1 MKYRDELI
9 EYDKLNNIPHNKD
22 IKRAFEKHA
31 YIHNHEDVIYKP
43 EKVEE
48 VITFI
53 ESEFKQ
59 TKGVLEPLKLQPTQ
73 KWWLEIMFGYYYK
86 DDTILINE
94 TMINIIRGAGKST
107 LMAAIVISWMLLSDN
122 FGGEAQ
128 VLAYDNSQSDEVYE
142 QVMKQLDSGGSRIQ
156 FLSSKQTVKYKGK
169 IVNIPAQLHKTKKGL
184 LFKHNKNI
192 FKKQTNDEAT
202 IQGGN
207 TVLNIFDEV
216 HTYKKLIVKQ
226 VNMGSRKQK
235 NWRSVYITSGG
246 ITRGGQYDDLIK
258 QFTSEENFYDIRTF
272 AFLYRLDSADEV
284 TDKSKWGKAAPM
296 IGVLPTWQKVEAEY
310 NEAKGDPALQTR
322 FLAYN
327 MGIQTQD
334 AKMYYMQPQD
344 AACREYDTNV
354 WSNAD
359 VYVGID
365 VAISGDWSSVAFLTF
380 WNGEWFVHTESVVTQ
395 SSIDS
400 SPDDIRQTIEG
411 FVGDGLTVVEGDR
424 MKAADIYEVAER
436 FIDSNNVNVLK
447 IGYDRYNYDELFDM
461 MALYVP
467 DKDGDDQVAIRQAYY
482 LSESTRLM
490 KLLLSENRLTHNQPC
505 FEWAL
510 MNLTVKN
517 GLSGD
522 IAPGKGSYY
531 QKVDPVMATLFAFEV
546 SK

>member
-1 MKYRDELI
+1 M
-9 EYDKLNNIPHNKD
+9 
-22 IKRAFEKHA
+22 
-31 YIHNHEDVIYKP
+31 
-43 EKVEE
+43 
-48 VITFI
+48 
-53 ESEFKQ
+53 
-59 TKGVLEPLKLQPTQ
+59 
-73 KWWLEIMFGYYYK
+73 
-86 DDTILINE
+86 
-94 TMINIIRGAGKST
+94 
-107 LMAAIVISWMLLSDN
+107 
-122 FGGEAQ
+122 
-128 VLAYDNSQSDEVYE
+128 
-142 QVMKQLDSGGSRIQ
+142 
-156 FLSSKQTVKYKGK
+156 
-169 IVNIPAQLHKTKKGL
+169 
-184 LFKHNKNI
+184 
-192 FKKQTNDEAT
+192 
-202 IQGGN
+202 
-207 TVLNIFDEV
+207 
-216 HTYKKLIVKQ
+216 
-226 VNMGSRKQK
+226 
-235 NWRSVYITSGG
+235 
-246 ITRGGQYDDLIK
+246 IK
-258 QFTSEENFYDIRTF
+258 QFTSDENFYDLRTF

-284 TDKSKWGKAAPM
+284 TDKSNWGKAAPM